1 MLNGNFGAS
10 ADWRSITIAVVN
22 IKNDPDKSSNL
33 IKKQKDKEI
42 SMVVD
47 ICHIKWAF

>member
-33 IKKQKDKEI
+33 TKKQKDKEI
-42 SMVVD
+42 LKVID
-47 ICHIKWAF
+47 IHHINQCF